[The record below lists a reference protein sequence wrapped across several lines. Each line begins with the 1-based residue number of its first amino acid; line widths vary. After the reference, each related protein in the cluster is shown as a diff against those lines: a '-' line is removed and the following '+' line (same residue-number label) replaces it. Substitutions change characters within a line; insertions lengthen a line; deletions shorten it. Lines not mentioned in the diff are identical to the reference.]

1 MLTQTCQKNKD
12 ISVVLIFLHISN
24 GLIISDQVGEN
35 VDAIKVTKIELN
47 NSSKSFLML
56 PQKDNEYK
64 TSVDKDDFETKLIQK
79 HRAKKSSVDSEI
91 SSDDITN
98 DNLPIIKN
106 SRDIQARPQYN
117 VAYKTLNDDS
127 DVEAKELQETKNKNV
142 FKPINQIM
150 SISDNSTI
158 KPNIKNNQIQL
169 QYSNKYE
176 TLNKNDYMDDYRPL
190 MPQVNNISY
199 KNVQNNKVNLFL
211 CL

>member
-1 MLTQTCQKNKD
+1 MLIQTYQKNKD

-79 HRAKKSSVDSEI
+79 HRAKKSSVDYEI

-150 SISDNSTI
+150 SISDDSTI